1 MTFCPFIY
9 RSTGL
14 FWDWIDVAKSV
25 WFGTEVF
32 RNLGSSGLSLKE
44 RFSVNRELVGPQG
57 GGGRGS
63 ISASL

>member
-44 RFSVNRELVGPQG
+44 RFSVNRELVGP
-57 GGGRGS
+57 
-63 ISASL
+63 